1 MAGYIGTQA
10 VSVNTT
16 SATIS
21 DDLSVGDDLT
31 VTDDATIGGTLGV
44 TGVVTANAGVVVD
57 EMTLDADTLT
67 ATDDFIIDAVG
78 EIVLD
83 SATGITQ
90 YKDGG
95 TEFLRISE
103 SSGDAVIQSTV
114 QDKKIFFSGDDN
126 GGGVN
131 ALILDMADAGT
142 ATFSHDIKLAD
153 GNIARFGTGA
163 DLEVFHNGSH
173 GFFNNTTGD
182 TNLQGVGDVFI
193 DAGTDIILDTDS
205 GVIRFKDNTATWAI
219 IARDGSSFV
228 NFYNGIQDADTQIQG
243 NDGGATVVAVRF
255 DMSDAGSAFFND
267 KVIIGLSSGHAT
279 DADITVG
286 SASPS
291 IFFHD
296 TTGSAPN
303 SAITANSGV
312 ISFKN
317 GGTGTEVSNLTERLQ
332 INNSGLISTNV
343 DINTNI
349 SVTNSKDGSAA
360 DFGLIRIDA
369 DATSYSASTRAIV
382 VDFSNTDH
390 SSAQIA
396 FVFAGAQGVK
406 GSITSTGNTS
416 CSFSTSSDERL
427 KTDIQDLTDGLTTI
441 NTLKPR
447 KYKWISEGEDAKY
460 DHGFIAQELYE
471 DYSKPVLV
479 GGEDPKT
486 EPWSVENQ
494 SLVPILVKALQE
506 ADAKIEALTLRVTAL
521 EG

>member
-131 ALILDMADAGT
+131 ALILDMADAGA
-142 ATFSHDIKLAD
+142 ATFNSSMHV
-153 GNIARFGTGA
+153 GA
-163 DLEVFHNGSH
+163 DVDLVQAKH
-173 GFFNNTTGD
+173 
-182 TNLQGVGDVFI
+182 
-193 DAGTDIILDTDS
+193 
-205 GVIRFKDNTATWAI
+205 IRFKHQAGGTIRASISAESDDRLQFNTSSSEV
-219 IARDGSSFV
+219 ARMTINSGGAV
-228 NFYNGIQDADTQIQG
+228 TIG
-243 NDGGATVVAVRF
+243 NDGFGQSLGNLRVVE
-255 DMSDAGSAFFND
+255 DAENTAPA
-267 KVIIGLSSGHAT
+267 IISLFGRGNVA
-279 DADITVG
+279 DAAEFAKIQF
-286 SASPS
+286 AQQ
-291 IFFHD
+291 
-296 TTGSAPN
+296 TTGTGGHPVAQIVGEAVGTNENAAQLIFS
-303 SAITANSGV
+303 TAT
-312 ISFKN
+312 
-317 GGTGTEVSNLTERLQ
+317 GGTLSEKLRISNT
-332 INNSGLISTNV
+332 GLISTNQ

-349 SVTNSKDGSAA
+349 SVTNSKDGSAVG
-360 DFGLIRIDA
+360 FGLIRVDA

-447 KYKWISEGEDAKY
+447 KYKWISEGANAEY
-460 DHGFIAQELYE
+460 DHGFVAQELYE
-471 DYSKPVLV
+471 DYSKPVNV